1 MHISVMK
8 TDTTSKCFYA
18 SNFPGWAKDIL
29 TAQHFVNYRC
39 YAVLNTYFWLCLQKP
54 TVIITEHFLLL
65 FVTYSKCIS

>member
-18 SNFPGWAKDIL
+18 SNFPGWAKDPIL

-39 YAVLNTYFWLCLQKP
+39 YAFLNT
-54 TVIITEHFLLL
+54 
-65 FVTYSKCIS
+65 